1 MRTAVR
7 LALPLLATV
16 SVQASAQTAPYRID
30 WLGPSFYPAAV
41 NDRGQVIG
49 LDILGAGYGPALRW
63 EDGGMT
69 NLGEGQG
76 NDINNNGV
84 AVLGVPIPGQ
94 GQPGGVVVTPD
105 GTRTDVG
112 LPQGWGGDFRHEFS
126 INDARQV
133 VGMQKLPIG
142 SDGRAFVWDAGRV
155 TYLDLGFPTQLSSA
169 HAINNAGQVVGWW
182 SDGVHT
188 GGFLW
193 KDGVTTPLP
202 SPGVSINNR
211 GQVLMLGGD
220 VWQGGAVTGAVP
232 ALPLLDLSDA
242 AMGASV
248 QAREINDAG
257 QVVGWSEEMYLID
270 EESGHGLIQ
279 RGLLWDP
286 SGGLRD
292 LNALMGYG
300 PGAANQF
307 PLAEP
312 LDVNN
317 LGQIV
322 GYGPQGGWLLT
333 PVPEPAGASAAVA
346 VLGFWCVGRRRRG
359 TD

>member
-1 MRTAVR
+1 MRTVVR
-7 LALPLLATV
+7 VALPVLAIV
-16 SVQASAQTAPYRID
+16 SVQASAEVAPYRVD
-30 WLGPSFYPAAV
+30 WLGQNFYPMAV
-41 NDRGQVIG
+41 NDRGRVIG
-49 LDILGAGYGPALRW
+49 LDILGAGYGPALTW
-63 EDGGMT
+63 EAGRIS

-84 AVLGVPIPGQ
+84 AVLGVPIAGQ
-94 GQPGGVVVTPD
+94 GQPGAVVVAPD

-126 INDARQV
+126 INDAGQV

-142 SDGRAFVWDAGRV
+142 SDGRAFLWDGGRV

-182 SDGVHT
+182 SDGVHA

-193 KDGVTTPLP
+193 KDGATTVLP
-202 SPGVSINNR
+202 AHGVSINNR
-211 GQVLMLGGD
+211 GQVLLVGGE
-220 VWQGGAVTGAVP
+220 VWKDGAVTAPVP
-232 ALPLLDLSDA
+232 ALTSLDLSDPN
-242 AMGASV
+242 MGSSV

-257 QVVGWSEEMYLID
+257 QVVGWSEEMYIID

-279 RGLLWDP
+279 RGVLWDED
-286 SGGLRD
+286 GRVVD
-292 LNALMGYG
+292 LNAVMGLVPRSG
-300 PGAANQF
+300 MQF

-317 LGQIV
+317 FGQIV
-322 GYGPQGGWLLT
+322 GFGPQGGWMLT
-333 PVPEPAGASAAVA
+333 PVPEPASAAWVVVA
-346 VLGFWCVGRRRRG
+346 FCWCFGGRRRGRV
-359 TD
+359 

>member
-1 MRTAVR
+1 MRTAVC
-7 LALPLLATV
+7 LVLLLLAV
-16 SVQASAQTAPYRID
+16 IPVQAPAQPAPYHID
-30 WLGPSFYPAAV
+30 WLGQNFYPTAI

-63 EDGGMT
+63 EAGRFTD
-69 NLGEGQG
+69 LGEGQG

-84 AVLGVPIPGQ
+84 AVLGVPIAGQ
-94 GQPGGVVVTPD
+94 GQPGAVVVAPD

-126 INDARQV
+126 INDAGQV

-142 SDGRAFVWDAGRV
+142 SDGRAFLWDAGRV
-155 TYLDLGFPTQLSSA
+155 TYLELGFPTQLSSA

-182 SDGVHT
+182 SDGVHA

-193 KDGVTTPLP
+193 KDGTTTVLP
-202 SPGVSINNR
+202 AHGVSINNR
-211 GQVLMLGGD
+211 GQVLLVGGE
-220 VWQGGAVTGAVP
+220 VWKDGAVTAPVP
-232 ALPLLDLSDA
+232 ALTLLDLSDPT
-242 AMGASV
+242 MGSSV

-257 QVVGWSEEMYLID
+257 QVVGWSEEMYIID

-279 RGLLWDP
+279 RGVLWDDD
-286 SGGLRD
+286 GGVVD
-292 LNALMGYG
+292 LNAAMGLAPRSG
-300 PGAANQF
+300 MQF
-307 PLAEP
+307 PLAEA

-322 GYGPQGGWLLT
+322 GFGPQGGWLLT
-333 PVPEPAGASAAVA
+333 PVPEPTGAAAFVMA
-346 VLGFWCVGRRRRG
+346 AWAYLARRKRCRV
-359 TD
+359 